1 MSGPDG
7 KENCNKFVDILGL
20 RTIFPL
26 FMKTPKKNR
35 RRILTTEE
43 HEGTLNWILCVA
55 SQLEAAL
62 QHNQSYIRIMAVKQ
76 HTETQCINIA

>member
-43 HEGTLNWILCVA
+43 HEGTVNEILCEA
-55 SQLEAAL
+55 SKLAA
-62 QHNQSYIRIMAVKQ
+62 
-76 HTETQCINIA
+76 TF

>member
-43 HEGTLNWILCVA
+43 HEGTANEIIFEA
-55 SQLEAAL
+55 SKL
-62 QHNQSYIRIMAVKQ
+62 
-76 HTETQCINIA
+76 IATF

>member
-1 MSGPDG
+1 MLDHAMSGPDG

-43 HEGTLNWILCVA
+43 HEGMWTA
-55 SQLEAAL
+55 G
-62 QHNQSYIRIMAVKQ
+62 
-76 HTETQCINIA
+76 